1 MVAAAVIMTPVNVT
15 TIQIF
20 TEIDDELESVSI
32 LPTSPRPSFF
42 SSILYLLVKRLI
54 QVNEWIYARCMG
66 LSMLAY

>member
-32 LPTSPRPSFF
+32 LPTSPRPPFF
-42 SSILYLLVKRLI
+42 
-54 QVNEWIYARCMG
+54 
-66 LSMLAY
+66 